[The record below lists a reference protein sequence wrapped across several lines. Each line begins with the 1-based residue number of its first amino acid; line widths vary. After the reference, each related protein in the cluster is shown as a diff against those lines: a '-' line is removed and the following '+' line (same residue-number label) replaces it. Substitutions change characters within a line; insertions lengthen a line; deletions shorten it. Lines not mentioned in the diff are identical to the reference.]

1 MDFKNVKVRTEQ
13 AVGFVQIDRVV
24 DKNSLNIETSK
35 EILQALTNFDQDS
48 SIKCIAIEGNQKLFS
63 PGADIKE
70 LQSLNKN
77 AAAEKKLF
85 DAFDEIY
92 NIKTRI
98 EEQIGF
104 VQIDRVADKNSLN
117 IETSKE
123 ILQALT
129 NFDQDSSIKCI
140 AIEGNQKLFS
150 PGADI
155 KELQSLN
162 KNTAAEKKLFDAFD
176 EIYNIKKPVVA
187 LVEGYALGGGMELAL
202 ICDFIIA
209 SENAKFSQ
217 PEVNLGL
224 IPGIGGTQRL
234 KRSAGKYNANFL
246 CMTGEMVT
254 AQQAQN
260 MGIVSV
266 VLKAGEFKDGTMKI
280 LKSISEKPLSSLIEI
295 KRLINKDASLKD
307 ERQTFYKLLDSE
319 NKKIGIKS
327 FFEKTKPEWK

>member
-1 MDFKNVKVRTEQ
+1 MDFKNIKIRSEQ
-13 AVGFVQIDRVV
+13 
-24 DKNSLNIETSK
+24 N
-35 EILQALTNFDQDS
+35 
-48 SIKCIAIEGNQKLFS
+48 
-63 PGADIKE
+63 
-70 LQSLNKN
+70 
-77 AAAEKKLF
+77 
-85 DAFDEIY
+85 
-92 NIKTRI
+92 
-98 EEQIGF
+98 IGF

-129 NFDQDSSIKCI
+129 NFDQDNTIKCI
-140 AIEGNQKLFS
+140 AIEGNEKLFS

-155 KELQSLN
+155 KELQNLTKN
-162 KNTAAEKKLFDAFD
+162 KAAALKLFDAFD
-176 EIYNIKKPVVA
+176 EIYNIKKPVIA

-234 KRSAGKYNANFL
+234 KRTAGKYNANFL
-246 CMTGEMVT
+246 CMTGEMIT
-254 AQQAQN
+254 AEQAQN
-260 MGIVSV
+260 MGIISV
-266 VLKAGEFKDGTMKI
+266 VLKATEFKDGAMKI

-319 NKKIGIKS
+319 NKNIGIKS

>member
-1 MDFKNVKVRTEQ
+1 MDFK
-13 AVGFVQIDRVV
+13 
-24 DKNSLNIETSK
+24 
-35 EILQALTNFDQDS
+35 
-48 SIKCIAIEGNQKLFS
+48 
-63 PGADIKE
+63 
-70 LQSLNKN
+70 
-77 AAAEKKLF
+77 
-85 DAFDEIY
+85 

-129 NFDQDSSIKCI
+129 NFDQDDSTKCI
-140 AIEGNQKLFS
+140 AIEGNEKLFS

-155 KELQSLN
+155 KELQNLTKN
-162 KNTAAEKKLFDAFD
+162 KAAEQKLFDSFD

-234 KRSAGKYNANFL
+234 KRTAGKYNANYL
-246 CMTGEMVT
+246 CMTGEMIT
-254 AQQAQN
+254 AQQAEN

-266 VLKAGEFKDGTMKI
+266 VLKAGEFKEGAMKI

-319 NKKIGIKS
+319 NKNIGIKS

>member
-1 MDFKNVKVRTEQ
+1 MDFK
-13 AVGFVQIDRVV
+13 
-24 DKNSLNIETSK
+24 
-35 EILQALTNFDQDS
+35 
-48 SIKCIAIEGNQKLFS
+48 
-63 PGADIKE
+63 
-70 LQSLNKN
+70 
-77 AAAEKKLF
+77 
-85 DAFDEIY
+85 

-129 NFDQDSSIKCI
+129 NFDQDSAIKCI
-140 AIEGNQKLFS
+140 AIEGNEKLFS

-155 KELQSLN
+155 KELQNLTKN
-162 KNTAAEKKLFDAFD
+162 KAAEQKLFDSFD

-234 KRSAGKYNANFL
+234 KRIAGKYNANYL
-246 CMTGEMVT
+246 CMTGEMIT
-254 AQQAQN
+254 AQQAEN

-266 VLKAGEFKDGTMKI
+266 VLKAGEFKDGAMKI

-295 KRLINKDASLKD
+295 KRLISKDASLKD

-319 NKKIGIKS
+319 NKNIGIKS

>member
-1 MDFKNVKVRTEQ
+1 MDFKNIKIRSEQ
-13 AVGFVQIDRVV
+13 
-24 DKNSLNIETSK
+24 N
-35 EILQALTNFDQDS
+35 
-48 SIKCIAIEGNQKLFS
+48 
-63 PGADIKE
+63 
-70 LQSLNKN
+70 
-77 AAAEKKLF
+77 
-85 DAFDEIY
+85 
-92 NIKTRI
+92 
-98 EEQIGF
+98 IGF
-104 VQIDRVADKNSLN
+104 VQIDRLADKNSLN

-123 ILQALT
+123 ILEALT
-129 NFDQDSSIKCI
+129 NFDQDNTIKCI
-140 AIEGNQKLFS
+140 VIEGNEKLFS

-155 KELQSLN
+155 KELQNLTKN
-162 KNTAAEKKLFDAFD
+162 KAAAQKLFDAFD
-176 EIYNIKKPVVA
+176 EIYNIKKPVIA

-234 KRSAGKYNANFL
+234 KRTAGKYNANFL
-246 CMTGEMVT
+246 CMTGEMIT
-254 AQQAQN
+254 AEQAQN

-266 VLKAGEFKDGTMKI
+266 VLKATEFKDGAIKI

-319 NKKIGIKS
+319 NKNIGIKS

>member
-1 MDFKNVKVRTEQ
+1 MDFKNIKIRSEQ
-13 AVGFVQIDRVV
+13 
-24 DKNSLNIETSK
+24 N
-35 EILQALTNFDQDS
+35 
-48 SIKCIAIEGNQKLFS
+48 
-63 PGADIKE
+63 
-70 LQSLNKN
+70 
-77 AAAEKKLF
+77 
-85 DAFDEIY
+85 
-92 NIKTRI
+92 
-98 EEQIGF
+98 IGF

-129 NFDQDSSIKCI
+129 NFDQDNKIKCI
-140 AIEGNQKLFS
+140 AIEGNEKLFS

-155 KELQSLN
+155 KELQNLTKN
-162 KNTAAEKKLFDAFD
+162 KAVAQKLFDTFD
-176 EIYNIKKPVVA
+176 EIYNIKKPVIA

-234 KRSAGKYNANFL
+234 KRTAGKYNANFL
-246 CMTGEMVT
+246 CMTGEMI
-254 AQQAQN
+254 AAEQAQN

-266 VLKAGEFKDGTMKI
+266 VLKATEFKDGAMKI

-319 NKKIGIKS
+319 NKNIGIKS

>member
-1 MDFKNVKVRTEQ
+1 MDFKNIKIRSEQ
-13 AVGFVQIDRVV
+13 NIGFVQIDRVS

-35 EILQALTNFDQDS
+35 EILQALTNFDQDNT
-48 SIKCIAIEGNQKLFS
+48 IKCIAIEGNEKLFS

-70 LQSLNKN
+70 LQNLTKNK
-77 AAAEKKLF
+77 AAA
-85 DAFDEIY
+85 
-92 NIKTRI
+92 
-98 EEQIGF
+98 Q
-104 VQIDRVADKNSLN
+104 
-117 IETSKE
+117 
-123 ILQALT
+123 
-129 NFDQDSSIKCI
+129 
-140 AIEGNQKLFS
+140 
-150 PGADI
+150 
-155 KELQSLN
+155 
-162 KNTAAEKKLFDAFD
+162 KLFDAFD
-176 EIYNIKKPVVA
+176 EIYNIKKPVIA

-234 KRSAGKYNANFL
+234 KRTAGKYNANFL
-246 CMTGEMVT
+246 CMTGEMIT
-254 AQQAQN
+254 AEQAQN

-266 VLKAGEFKDGTMKI
+266 VLKATEFKDGAMKI

-319 NKKIGIKS
+319 NKNIGIKS

>member
-1 MDFKNVKVRTEQ
+1 MDFKNIKIRSEQ
-13 AVGFVQIDRVV
+13 
-24 DKNSLNIETSK
+24 N
-35 EILQALTNFDQDS
+35 
-48 SIKCIAIEGNQKLFS
+48 
-63 PGADIKE
+63 
-70 LQSLNKN
+70 
-77 AAAEKKLF
+77 
-85 DAFDEIY
+85 
-92 NIKTRI
+92 
-98 EEQIGF
+98 IGF

-129 NFDQDSSIKCI
+129 NFDQDNKIKCI
-140 AIEGNQKLFS
+140 AIEGNEKLFS

-155 KELQSLN
+155 KELEKLTKN
-162 KNTAAEKKLFDAFD
+162 KAAEQKLFDSFD
-176 EIYNIKKPVVA
+176 EIHNIKKPVIA

-246 CMTGEMVT
+246 CMTGEMIT

-266 VLKAGEFKDGTMKI
+266 VLKAGEFKDGAMKI

>member
-1 MDFKNVKVRTEQ
+1 MDFK
-13 AVGFVQIDRVV
+13 
-24 DKNSLNIETSK
+24 
-35 EILQALTNFDQDS
+35 
-48 SIKCIAIEGNQKLFS
+48 
-63 PGADIKE
+63 
-70 LQSLNKN
+70 
-77 AAAEKKLF
+77 
-85 DAFDEIY
+85 

-98 EEQIGF
+98 EQQIGF

-129 NFDQDSSIKCI
+129 NFDQDSATKCI
-140 AIEGNQKLFS
+140 AIEGNEKLFS

-155 KELQSLN
+155 KELQNLTKN
-162 KNTAAEKKLFDAFD
+162 KAAEQKLFDSFD

-234 KRSAGKYNANFL
+234 KRTAGKYNANYL
-246 CMTGEMVT
+246 CMTGEMIT
-254 AQQAQN
+254 AQQAEN

-266 VLKAGEFKDGTMKI
+266 VLKAGEFKEGAMKI

-307 ERQTFYKLLDSE
+307 ERQTFYKLLDGE
-319 NKKIGIKS
+319 NKYIGIKS

>member
-1 MDFKNVKVRTEQ
+1 MDFKN
-13 AVGFVQIDRVV
+13 
-24 DKNSLNIETSK
+24 
-35 EILQALTNFDQDS
+35 
-48 SIKCIAIEGNQKLFS
+48 
-63 PGADIKE
+63 
-70 LQSLNKN
+70 
-77 AAAEKKLF
+77 
-85 DAFDEIY
+85 
-92 NIKTRI
+92 IKTRS
-98 EEQIGF
+98 EQNIGF

-129 NFDQDSSIKCI
+129 NFDQDNTIKCI
-140 AIEGNQKLFS
+140 AIEGNEKLFS

-155 KELQSLN
+155 KELQNLTKN
-162 KNTAAEKKLFDAFD
+162 KAAALKLFDAFD
-176 EIYNIKKPVVA
+176 EIYNIKKPVIA

-234 KRSAGKYNANFL
+234 KRTAGKYNANFL
-246 CMTGEMVT
+246 CMTGEMIT
-254 AQQAQN
+254 AEQAQN
-260 MGIVSV
+260 MGIISV
-266 VLKAGEFKDGTMKI
+266 VLKATEFKDGAMKI

-319 NKKIGIKS
+319 NKNIGIKS